1 MQLIEEAEE
10 RRAPIERF
18 LDRFSR
24 YYTPAIM
31 LLAVAVIWCRRCCSH
46 SRGIP
51 DLSRPDAAAD
61 RLPMRIGD
69 LDPGG
74 ITSGLAAATR
84 RGALIKGGAA
94 LEQLGQI
101 KLSPSIKPVP

>member
-31 LLAVAVIWCRRCCSH
+31 LLAVAVIPVPPLLFSQPWDT
-46 SRGIP
+46 

-74 ITSGLAAATR
+74 HYVRVGGCHAARCAD
-84 RGALIKGGAA
+84 
-94 LEQLGQI
+94 
-101 KLSPSIKPVP
+101 

>member
-1 MQLIEEAEE
+1 MKVISEPGKNAIDRILQLIEEAEE

-51 DLSRPDAAAD
+51 DSSRPDAAAD

-74 ITSGLAAATR
+74 VRPGWRLP
-84 RGALIKGGAA
+84 RGA
-94 LEQLGQI
+94 
-101 KLSPSIKPVP
+101 VR